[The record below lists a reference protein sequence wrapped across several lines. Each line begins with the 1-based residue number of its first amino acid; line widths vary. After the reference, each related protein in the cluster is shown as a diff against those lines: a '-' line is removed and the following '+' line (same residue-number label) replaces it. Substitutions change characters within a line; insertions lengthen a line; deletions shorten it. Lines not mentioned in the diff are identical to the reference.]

1 MLARSLAAAVVVAIS
16 LAAAPSALAVINTPP
31 VMPHDV
37 TVFPMRDFVSVTE
50 DPNTAIRVDV
60 IRNGVNVGTA
70 TGTTGADGLLEVN
83 HPGGVCWMGFTPDIM
98 AGDVV
103 QATEVANPT
112 VGDATRTSE
121 ISVENPTLVGGN
133 VVIHGNTPSP
143 LGTPL
148 PIGSL
153 EQRVVE
159 PGLLPFIGKRD
170 VRAPGAGTGWVGS
183 FAYDPIGPANPNGT
197 RFTAT
202 YTGLSSQAADLVAN
216 GDNRILSWIATNAA
230 GDRLGLTIYESTQVG
245 GPGFGGCPLGA
256 SNAVTAP
263 GTLNAKDLAAGAA
276 DIAITGAAQPD
287 ATAVSLTIT
296 DGTNTIDVPA
306 GSVALAGGSWTAAV
320 PAAQLA
326 ALKDGQL
333 TVAGSY
339 TVPGGTIT
347 GTTLSVVKDTVAPG
361 APSSSPAPGAYESA
375 QSLTLSSND
384 GTAEIR
390 YTTDGSEPTPTSNRL
405 TGQLSVTS
413 SRTVKAIAVDP
424 AGNASPVATLD
435 YAIAPKPPLRIE
447 VPGRSQVIVQREP
460 ARKALALAGLT
471 AKHSVTR
478 RSLRRSGLL
487 AHVTLADDTD
497 VLRVRLYRQ
506 AGKRRQLVTSFF
518 RFPESDGAYRLVMRS
533 KAVRGLKRG
542 RYLLEVT
549 PGVSRRNLGAPS
561 LVGIRV
567 L

>member
-1 MLARSLAAAVVVAIS
+1 MLVRSFAVATTLAAS
-16 LAAAPSALAVINTPP
+16 FLATPSALAAINTPP

-83 HPGGVCWMGFTPDIM
+83 HPGGVCWIGVTPDIM

-103 QATEVANPT
+103 QATEVANPAN
-112 VGDATRTSE
+112 GDATRTSE
-121 ISVENPTLVGGN
+121 ISVEKGSVVGGN

-170 VRAPGAGTGWVGS
+170 IRAPGAGNGWVGT

-197 RFTAT
+197 KFTAT
-202 YTGLSSQAADLVAN
+202 YTGLSAEAANLVVN
-216 GDNRILSWIATNAA
+216 GDNRILSWMATNAA

-245 GPGFGGCPLGA
+245 GPGFGGCPAGA

-263 GTLNAKDLAAGAA
+263 GTLNAKALAAGAP
-276 DIAITGAAQPD
+276 DIVVAGAAQPD
-287 ATAVSLTIT
+287 ATAVSLSIT

-306 GSVALAGGSWTAAV
+306 GSVALAGGSWTAPV

-326 ALKDGQL
+326 ALDDGQL

-339 TVPGGTIT
+339 TVPGGTVT
-347 GTTLSVVKDTVAPG
+347 GSTLNVVKDTVAPG
-361 APSSSPAPGAYESA
+361 APSSPPAPGPYESG
-375 QSLTLSSND
+375 QSLTLRSD
-384 GTAEIR
+384 DDTAAIR
-390 YTTDGSEPTPTSNRL
+390 YTTDGSEPTPSSSRL
-405 TGQLSVTS
+405 GGQLSVTS

-424 AGNASPVATLD
+424 SGNASPVATL
-435 YAIAPKPPLRIE
+435 
-447 VPGRSQVIVQREP
+447 
-460 ARKALALAGLT
+460 
-471 AKHSVTR
+471 
-478 RSLRRSGLL
+478 
-487 AHVTLADDTD
+487 
-497 VLRVRLYRQ
+497 
-506 AGKRRQLVTSFF
+506 
-518 RFPESDGAYRLVMRS
+518 AY
-533 KAVRGLKRG
+533 
-542 RYLLEVT
+542 
-549 PGVSRRNLGAPS
+549 
-561 LVGIRV
+561 
-567 L
+567 